1 MHVRLSCCGLVKVI
15 VIILI
20 INYYDFLI
28 IISFPA
34 PIIIFKNFNFSLFLR
49 VLTFIDGAY
58 IQVLD
63 AFRIIKC
70 A

>member
-34 PIIIFKNFNFSLFLR
+34 PIIIFKNFDFSLFLR
-49 VLTFIDGAY
+49 VLMFIDGA
-58 IQVLD
+58 
-63 AFRIIKC
+63 
-70 A
+70 